1 MRRFDDLTPAVRP
14 SPSPTGGPSPGGAR
28 RPPRS
33 REPEARALRRPCAAP
48 ARRRGAGPSTAL
60 RLCLMAF
67 TAVFSAGCASGMQDD
82 LDPAAEAELRALFPE
97 QAGPVLAAEAVLV
110 DPLWVA
116 TGRMTTPRAEHTATL
131 LDDGR
136 VLIAGGFLGLD
147 EGMICD
153 PKYSTMPLGSAEIY
167 DPATGAFLAA
177 APMAAVRGAHTATR
191 LADGRVLVI
200 GGEAGGPGVEI
211 YAPAL
216 DAWLP
221 ASSPSMS
228 RASHT
233 ATLLDDGRVLLAGGR
248 AGSAA
253 TESTEIYDP
262 ATDTWAPGPPMLGV
276 RAGHQATRLLDG
288 RVLVTG
294 GTFGPAAGA
303 VEIFDPVTAT
313 WSAAAPLDGIR
324 WLTATLLLGARR
336 RRARRAP
343 PPCDAA

>member
-1 MRRFDDLTPAVRP
+1 
-14 SPSPTGGPSPGGAR
+14 
-28 RPPRS
+28 
-33 REPEARALRRPCAAP
+33 
-48 ARRRGAGPSTAL
+48 
-60 RLCLMAF
+60 MAF

-82 LDPAAEAELRALFPE
+82 LDPAEAELRALFPE